1 MPLIFLLSKNTPR
14 SNFKIQS
21 IMKQS
26 EFISL
31 KMIANILHE
40 FSKECVL
47 SEDFVK
53 LPPGHTLFED
63 SCKAVQ
69 FKRNISDLMVFLD
82 TAYELAKIVDKG

>member
-1 MPLIFLLSKNTPR
+1 
-14 SNFKIQS
+14 
-21 IMKQS
+21 MKQS

-31 KMIANILHE
+31 KTLAIILNQ

-63 SCKAVQ
+63 SCKVVQ
-69 FKRNISDLMVFLD
+69 FKRKITELMNFLD
-82 TAYELAKIVDKG
+82 SASEYAKIADKG